1 LQKAA
6 TDKIAAS
13 APIASRAMSAM
24 PSDPN
29 SIGTFEISNIFAER
43 IDHSGHL
50 MPRRAWIFDPG
61 KQSILRHRI
70 AMTNS
75 ARLNLYPNLSTQR
88 LNQLLVNKSERS
100 ASLLNANSLHDLSPP
115 FDHYSASRAESSQ
128 MCFCVILSAAKDLD
142 GRSHGRRQQR
152 THLYFESPCPG
163 SNNPRR
169 QRSRPR
175 H

>member
-1 LQKAA
+1 
-6 TDKIAAS
+6 
-13 APIASRAMSAM
+13 MSAM

-29 SIGTFEISNIFAER
+29 SIAPFEISNIFAER

-75 ARLNLYPNLSTQR
+75 AGLNFYPNLSAQR
-88 LNQLLVNKSERS
+88 LNQLLVHKPESS
-100 ASLLNANSLHDLSPP
+100 TSLINANSLHDLSPP

-128 MCFCVILSAAKDLD
+128 MCFCVILSAAKIST
-142 GRSHGRRQQR
+142 GVHTAGA
-152 THLYFESPCPG
+152 
-163 SNNPRR
+163 SNAPIYISKVL
-169 QRSRPR
+169 SRIEPSAATTEPA
-175 H
+175 